1 MRVTKNRVL
10 VDGNGDLILSK
21 EYCKNCTKLKA
32 RALNSP
38 EVVVAISKDLLLMDR
53 YAEEHMYMFCLNTKC
68 KLICIFEVSSGDI
81 NSSIFDKRGILQ
93 KALLA
98 NAVTIILVH
107 NHPSGD
113 TTPSS
118 NDISATKDFKQA
130 CELIGIKLADHII
143 IGETY
148 YSFKEG
154 GII

>member
-1 MRVTKNRVL
+1 MRITKNRVL
-10 VDGNGDLILSK
+10 IDDNNNLELSK
-21 EYCKNCTKLKA
+21 VYCKTVKGLK
-32 RALNSP
+32 NKSFYSP
-38 EVVVAISKDLLLMDR
+38 EAVVELSKDSLLLHR
-53 YAEEHMYMFCLNTKC
+53 YPEEHMYMFCLNTRC
-68 KLICIFEVSSGDI
+68 KLICIFEVSSGDV
-81 NSSIFDKRGILQ
+81 NTSIFDKRGILQ

-113 TTPSS
+113 PTPSS
-118 NDISATKDFKQA
+118 NDISITKDFRQA
-130 CELIGIKLADHII
+130 CELIGIELADHII